1 MQSLIAAFSLVLVSA
16 SAPGESLSLEDLG
29 TWTNKSRSV
38 QVQIT
43 PCGENE
49 RCGTV
54 VWANAEA
61 KSDAARGGTADFV
74 GTQMLRK
81 FRDRGGDVWKG
92 KAFVADIG
100 KEFSGTIRPLDYN
113 TMEVKGC
120 IAGGLICKKQIWT
133 RVTQRN

>member
-1 MQSLIAAFSLVLVSA
+1 MRRIVAAVSLGLIAAPA
-16 SAPGESLSLEDLG
+16 WADDLSLDDLG

-38 QVQIT
+38 QVQVT
-43 PCGENE
+43 PCGEDV

-54 VWANAEA
+54 VWANEKA
-61 KSDAARGGTADFV
+61 KADAAKGGTEELV

-81 FRDRGGDVWKG
+81 FREGKKGAWKG

-133 RVTQRN
+133 RVTQPM

>member
-54 VWANAEA
+54 VWANAKA
-61 KSDAARGGTADFV
+61 KSDAARGGTPELV

-81 FRDRGGDVWKG
+81 FRDKGGDVWKG

-100 KEFSGTIRPLDYN
+100 KEFSGTIRPREES
-113 TMEVKGC
+113 TTEGKGWST
-120 IAGGLICKKQIWT
+120 GGLNNEAQNRT
-133 RVTQRN
+133 RVTQTV